1 MKKLILAAALFT
13 AVSITANAQDKKSSA
28 VSICKTEKASYSIED
43 LEKCNMLIPKDETTK
58 VKSFKVMILVKG
70 DAGKDAFIDYQVSG
84 NVFSSQV
91 LEAMK
96 AKKGKISKIVIENVI
111 AVDVNKNEIKLPAF
125 ELMIK

>member
-13 AVSITANAQDKKSSA
+13 VVSITATAQDKKSA

-43 LEKCNMLIPKDETTK
+43 LEKCNMLVTKDEKTK

-70 DAGKDAFIDYQVSG
+70 DAGKDAFMDYQVSG

-96 AKKGKISKIVIENVI
+96 AKKGRISKIIIEEVI

-125 ELMIK
+125 ELIIK